1 MKYKRSFPKLVEIK
15 YRNQDI
21 GKFFSSMPTLTLF
34 VLIVVANLLIV
45 GVGYY
50 FGYKRYLQGSQD
62 PSSPLETAVASILG
76 LLAFMLGFTFSL
88 TWARF
93 SQRNSLVIA
102 QAKTILVCYL
112 RTSLLPEKQKKEI
125 RRLFFEYVNVLIRLQ
140 ETLELERAVVR
151 INELHVLI
159 WQQTASLV
167 HESMNTDLRSLFVS
181 SVDELISLVVERK
194 TVGVI
199 FRIPDAIWET
209 LLFLAVMGMIAFGYQ
224 AGINGMNRLFQLALL
239 PIAFGLVIV
248 LIADLNSPGLQRR
261 FRVTYRPLRD
271 VMEIIEK
278 DIP

>member
-21 GKFFSSMPTLTLF
+21 GRFFSSMPTLTLL
-34 VLIVVANLLIV
+34 VLIVVGNLSIV
-45 GVGYY
+45 GIGYF
-50 FGYKRYLQGSQD
+50 FGYKRYMQGFEVPSWPLQ
-62 PSSPLETAVASILG
+62 TAVASILG

-93 SQRNSLVIA
+93 SQRNNLVIS
-102 QAKTILVCYL
+102 QAKALLVCYL
-112 RTSLLPEKQKKEI
+112 RTSLIPEKQKLEI
-125 RRLFFEYVNVLIRLQ
+125 RRLFIEYVNVLIRLQ
-140 ETLELERAVVR
+140 ETLELERSVAR

-159 WQQTASLV
+159 WKQTTSLV
-167 HESMNTDLRSLFVS
+167 QEEMNTDIRSLFIS
-181 SVDELISLVVERK
+181 SVDQLISLVIERK
-194 TVGVI
+194 TLGLI
-199 FRIPDAIWET
+199 FRLPDAIWET

-224 AGINGMNRLFQLALL
+224 AGINGMNRLFQMILV

>member
-34 VLIVVANLLIV
+34 VLIVVGNLLVV
-45 GVGYY
+45 GIGYF
-50 FGYKRYLQGSQD
+50 FGYKRYLQGFHE

-88 TWARF
+88 TWTRF
-93 SQRNSLVIA
+93 SQRNNLIVA

-112 RTSLLPEKQKKEI
+112 RTSLLPEKQKQEI
-125 RRLFFEYVNVLIRLQ
+125 RRLFFEYINVLIRLQ
-140 ETLELERAVVR
+140 ETFELERAVTR

-167 HESMNTDLRSLFVS
+167 HETMNSDLRSLFVS
-181 SVDELISLVVERK
+181 SVDQLISLVVERK
-194 TVGVI
+194 TIALI

-209 LLFLAVMGMIAFGYQ
+209 LLYLAVMGMIAFGYQ
-224 AGINGMNRLFQLALL
+224 AGVNGMNRLFQMALL
-239 PIAFGLVIV
+239 PVAFGLVIV